1 MLLKVMGSS
10 SRGNLYALIGERETL
25 LCEAGVSLYKLKNA
39 LYFDLSK
46 IVGCIATHIHSDHF
60 GKAHEY
66 LKAGI
71 DVYASPETIEL
82 SGLNH
87 HRLHEIEAG
96 IKFNVGE
103 FTILPF
109 DTIHDAPGSLG
120 FLINHAETGNILFL
134 TDSYYSEYKFANLN
148 NILVE
153 ANYDE
158 EILEANVASG
168 RLNNSVRHR
177 IITSHMGIGTCI
189 DLLAANDLSK
199 VNKIVLL
206 HLSYGNSNAIDF
218 RDKVKL
224 QTGCDVVVADAGME
238 VELNKTAF

>member
-1 MLLKVMGSS
+1 MILKVIGSS
-10 SRGNLYALIGERETL
+10 SSGNQYALVGNKETL
-25 LCEAGVSLYKLKNA
+25 LCEAGVSFLKVKTA
-39 LYFDLSK
+39 LNFDISK

-60 GKAHEY
+60 GKANEY

-71 DVYASPETIEL
+71 DVYASPETIKL
-82 SGLNH
+82 SVLNH

-177 IITSHMGIGTCI
+177 IITSHMGIGTCL
-189 DLLAANDLSK
+189 DLLAANDLTK
-199 VNKIVLL
+199 VNRIVLL
-206 HLSYGNSNAIDF
+206 HLSDWNSNAIDF
-218 RDKVKL
+218 RDKVKQ
-224 QTGCDVVVADAGME
+224 QTGCEVVVADKGME
-238 VELNKTAF
+238 VELNKNPF